1 MIKCSTFQIQII
13 CPGCNNNHAVSGIVD
28 LDTCQNCGKNINV
41 RSVLQDRM
49 FGFMD
54 RVQYISGFLSG
65 SIEQIGGAGA
75 YRLQYSSMPCTCEE
89 CNSVIESGLL
99 TKAIEEAKPI
109 SCPSCNHKMPVRKA
123 DNEIKQFHPKA
134 IGIINDSH
142 GADYAKKDVDK
153 DSMLVFKCMTCGG
166 ALELAS
172 DTKRTI
178 KCNYCDNE
186 NYLPDNIWTK
196 LHPNKEVQPLF
207 ILLDLTEED
216 IKGSID
222 YFLRVTAL
230 SIYSKHFENFI
241 REYFEHPFVNE
252 SLLTWVKHLLSAKN
266 NEQVSFNM
274 DITKIQKYLYDNLKL
289 GVSSHA
295 YELKCIA
302 AEYGSSIPA
311 ELQMLLAEDKSEN
324 VRMALAG
331 NANLK
336 KDVIKK
342 LQADRSEAVSK
353 LAAKQKTGLFGKLF
367 G

>member
-1 MIKCSTFQIQII
+1 LIKCSTFRIQII

-28 LDTCQNCGKNINV
+28 YDTCQNCGKTINV

-65 SIEQIGGAGA
+65 SIEQIGGTGA

-89 CNSVIESGLL
+89 CKSVIETGLL
-99 TKAIEEAKPI
+99 TKAIEETKPVI
-109 SCPSCNHKMPVRKA
+109 CPSCDHKMPVRKA

-142 GADYAKKDVDK
+142 GADYAKKDIDK
-153 DSMLVFKCMTCGG
+153 NSMLVFKCMTCGG
-166 ALELAS
+166 ALELGS

-241 REYFEHPFVNE
+241 REYFERPFVNE
-252 SLLTWVKHLLSAKN
+252 SLLTWVKHLLRAKN

-274 DITKIQKYLYDNLKL
+274 DIIKVQKNFYDNLKL
-289 GVSSHA
+289 GLDTHSE
-295 YELKCIA
+295 ELKSTV
-302 AEYGSSIPA
+302 AEYGVNIPP
-311 ELQMLLAEDKSEN
+311 ELQLLLAGDKCEN
-324 VRMALAG
+324 VRIELAK
-331 NANLK
+331 NENLK

-342 LQADRSEAVSK
+342 LQGDKSAEVSR
-353 LAAKQKTGLFGKLF
+353 LASKQKTGFLGKLF